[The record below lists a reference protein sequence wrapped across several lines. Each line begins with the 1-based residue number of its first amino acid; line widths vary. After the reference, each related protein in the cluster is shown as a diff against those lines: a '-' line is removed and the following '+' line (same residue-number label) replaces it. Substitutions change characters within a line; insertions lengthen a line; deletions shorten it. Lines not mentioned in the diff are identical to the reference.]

1 MNTYMNKIQN
11 AFNQLLRYIPSS
23 SGRMLTNKWVLIFI
37 FVVGFYDVVQFYQR
51 DNIMAFAIFFVV
63 GFLTSFFSKNM
74 IVIIVMAIAVSHLV
88 AYGNKMSEG
97 LKGKE
102 DEEDEEEE
110 EEDPEVE
117 GMEEE
122 EEVEEEVEE
131 ADSFV
136 NVKDA
141 TDAIKTTAK
150 TTADSIKTTAKTT
163 ADSIKSTA
171 NDIAMLTKGG
181 TVENLPDETTK
192 LLKKQKELMA
202 NMDKLQPLLD
212 SAQKFI
218 GTTKNVDGFATLS
231 SSSYAE
237 YK

>member
-51 DNIMAFAIFFVV
+51 SNMMAVAIFFVV

-97 LKGKE
+97 LKGKKGKE
-102 DEEDEEEE
+102 DEEEEDEEEE
-110 EEDPEVE
+110 EEFE

-122 EEVEEEVEE
+122 EEEEVDE
-131 ADSFV
+131 ADSF
-136 NVKDA
+136 
-141 TDAIKTTAK
+141 TDTAKPSEKPTAKTTAK
-150 TTADSIKTTAKTT
+150 TSETSIESTAK
-163 ADSIKSTA
+163 DVE
-171 NDIAMLTKGG
+171 MLAKNTDK
-181 TVENLPDETTK
+181 NLPDQTAE
-192 LLKKQKELMA
+192 LLKKQKELMS
-202 NMDKLQPLLD
+202 NMEKLQPLLD
-212 SAQKFI
+212 TAEKFI
-218 GTTKNVDGFATLS
+218 GTSKKVDGFATLS